1 MGIGENIRQLRE
13 SHGMTQSDFGR
24 IAGVSDK
31 AVSTLESEVAFPRPV
46 APMNMKSPENP

>member
-13 SHGMTQSDFGR
+13 SHGMTQTDLGK

-31 AVSTLESEVAFPRPV
+31 AVSTWESGPA
-46 APMNMKSPENP
+46 APIESDEDR